1 MNIHEFGNDGD
12 AGLAP
17 RSPEVK
23 QRVFVAE
30 RDVLA
35 LDVLGG
41 NGRGAEALVGHDGCG
56 RVVEWRDA
64 DMALLAAEIDVEE
77 SENQTVED
85 DGELDFAQNTVLQQE
100 SRQFVAVRG
109 DGVGDGE
116 LILVVG
122 RAYMIG
128 LALVAEIA
136 NEEIVDAEHWDEFVE
151 RQRAGHCSA
160 VSGDTV
166 QADSG
171 CKPDVGV
178 PLGNKVSFIFYLLSR
193 EIIMVVIREVAVV
206 VQVKRAEVGIL
217 LLAVAGED
225 ANDAAL
231 LVEAKRSRVGG
242 KTFEFGFRRLA
253 FVHKYVCADD
263 VLHFQFHTDGDCLC
277 ILPYCSE
284 SCENY

>member
-1 MNIHEFGNDGD
+1 
-12 AGLAP
+12 
-17 RSPEVK
+17 
-23 QRVFVAE
+23 
-30 RDVLA
+30 
-35 LDVLGG
+35 
-41 NGRGAEALVGHDGCG
+41 
-56 RVVEWRDA
+56 
-64 DMALLAAEIDVEE
+64 
-77 SENQTVED
+77 
-85 DGELDFAQNTVLQQE
+85 
-100 SRQFVAVRG
+100 
-109 DGVGDGE
+109 
-116 LILVVG
+116 
-122 RAYMIG
+122 MIG

-178 PLGNKVSFIFYLLSR
+178 PLGNEVSLIFYLLSR

-263 VLHFQFHTDGDCLC
+263 VLHFQFHTDGERVGGLRLPRHCDESEQDIDDGFLVHCSFLICLYLLLY
-277 ILPYCSE
+277 IRRNRGNMTLQGVKS
-284 SCENY
+284 S